1 MKIFFLTIL
10 SMASFSILAQESIK
24 FDALVEG
31 SSRIV
36 DAIYTAPKNLIKQK
50 SPAVVIMHSTGG
62 SNDGTTQPLAKAL
75 NENGFFTLQ
84 IQLFSS
90 PVSAPR
96 FENTNAVYFNALKYL
111 SQKDEIDSGRIGIAG
126 YSYGAFASLFAAT
139 QWVAQTYGAGLKF
152 AAHAPI
158 YPGSCWMFTQWTKGE
173 TTPIRKLPYPPN
185 FAKTWTGA
193 PVKIF
198 AAGKDDYDDRDPNAC
213 PEFVAAIAPEFRSSF
228 DWLVYPDATHG
239 WNQQSSSFYVRGAC
253 KNKGCTNYNTNNPKV
268 SEKNNQDVVLFF
280 MSKLIEK

>member
-1 MKIFFLTIL
+1 MI
-10 SMASFSILAQESIK
+10 
-24 FDALVEG
+24 EG
-31 SSRIV
+31 SSRMV
-36 DAIYTAPKNLIKQK
+36 DAIYSIPKQPLKQK

-62 SNDGTTQPLAKAL
+62 DRDGTTQPLAEVL
-75 NENGFFTLQ
+75 NENGFVTLQ
-84 IQLFSS
+84 IQLFSN
-90 PVSAPR
+90 PISAPS

-111 SQKDEIDSGRIGIAG
+111 SQKNEVDGNKVGIAG

-139 QWVAQTYGAGLKF
+139 QWVAQTYGAGFKF

-228 DWLVYPDATHG
+228 EWLVYPDATHG
-239 WNQQSSSFYVRGAC
+239 WNQQSRSFFVRGAC
-253 KNKGCTNYNTNNPKV
+253 KNKGCTNHNVNNPEV
-268 SEKNNQDVVLFF
+268 SAKNNADVVHFF
-280 MSKLIEK
+280 LSKLADK